1 MIKKGKGTSQE
12 LTGSEQNVLSE
23 FFKKKTLGVPRWGW
37 LTALACV
44 GLFHISK

>member
-1 MIKKGKGTSQE
+1 MARTKTTQIQVAGLGES
-12 LTGSEQNVLSE
+12 NPIAE
-23 FFKKKTLGVPRWGW
+23 FMKKKTLGVPRWGW

>member
-1 MIKKGKGTSQE
+1 MARTKQTALAAIDDT
-12 LTGSEQNVLSE
+12 TAIAD